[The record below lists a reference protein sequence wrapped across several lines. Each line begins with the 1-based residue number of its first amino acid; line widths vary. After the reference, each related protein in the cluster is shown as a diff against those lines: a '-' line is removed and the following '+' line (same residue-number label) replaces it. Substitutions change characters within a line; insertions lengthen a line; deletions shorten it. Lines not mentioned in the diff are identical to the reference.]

1 MEYVTRIN
9 LKTSG
14 NDRKQLVDFCLN
26 SANQC
31 LAIGWSYVYA
41 SNEHKNEIQSY
52 QDYYYAVKQSVKRVN
67 HALNVFWYAKENDLL
82 WTRDLDGYYW
92 ICRVTNIA
100 QPYFDENMDIG
111 AVLPIEAY
119 KVGLDIPGQI
129 KASFNRP
136 RAGTAESIRDELI
149 TEFSK
154 YIFNIKSGKS
164 LYEHKDNN
172 GNFLKNLP
180 DFELEELVIS
190 YLQLKENYYVL
201 SNSIANKSTT
211 IKIECEL
218 ISRDISNP
226 RKAVVQV
233 KGGYSKEINALDFQT
248 FSDNGYFVYLFAPNV
263 CNKDKVKNIIEITKE
278 ELLSFYKRYRPILP
292 DSITKWENIFNLY
305 SIDNQ

>member
-9 LKTSG
+9 LKTSS
-14 NDRKQLVDFCLN
+14 NYRKRLIDFCLN
-26 SANQC
+26 SVNQC
-31 LAIGWSYVYA
+31 LAIGWSYVYT
-41 SNEHKNEIQSY
+41 SNERKSEIQSY
-52 QDYYYAVKQSVKRVN
+52 QDYYYAVKQSVKRIN

-119 KVGLDIPGQI
+119 KVGLDVPGQI

-136 RAGTAESIRDELI
+136 MAGTTEIIKDELI

-164 LYEHKDNN
+164 FYEYNDNN
-172 GNFLKNLP
+172 RDFLKNLP

-218 ISRDISNP
+218 ISRDILNP

-233 KGGYSKEINALDFQT
+233 KGGYRKEVNALDFQA
-248 FSDNGYFVYLFAPNV
+248 FSDSGYFVYLFAPNV

-278 ELLSFYKRYRPILP
+278 ELLSFYKEYRLILP

-305 SIDNQ
+305 FYETK